1 VSSIAEERI
10 RVYKARGGEIESRRS
25 EENGEGTMTTSRREL
40 LKAIPA
46 ATLLAASSAVPAGA
60 IPPFA
65 RAGKPRLRLG
75 LAGYSMRD
83 HLTGKLQPAMDIHG
97 FIEKAAQWEVDA
109 VELTSYYFPPDFTPA
124 YVAGLKR
131 HCHLLGIDVS
141 ATPIRNTF
149 THSAGPEREK
159 EIAHVKRWLDVAR
172 DLGSPAI
179 RIFAG
184 DAQKGQPEA
193 LARRHCVECIEAC
206 ADHAATRGVF
216 LALENHGGVV
226 AEPDGL
232 LEIVRAVESEWFGVN
247 LDTGNFH
254 GEDPYADLARCL
266 PYAVTVQVKVEMQA
280 KGGPKQEAD
289 FGRLVRMVKES
300 GYRGYVTLEYE
311 AAEAPL
317 TAIPRL
323 LDRLRALL

>member
-1 VSSIAEERI
+1 
-10 RVYKARGGEIESRRS
+10 
-25 EENGEGTMTTSRREL
+25 MTTSRREL

-46 ATLLAASSAVPAGA
+46 ATLLAGSGAVPSDA
-60 IPPFA
+60 IPPVV
-65 RAGKPRLRLG
+65 RSGKSRLRLG

-83 HLTGKLQPAMDIHG
+83 HLTGKLQPSMDLHG
-97 FIEKAAQWEVDA
+97 FIEKAAEWEVDA
-109 VELTSYYFPPDFTPA
+109 VELTSYYFPPDFTGA

-131 HCHLLGIDVS
+131 HCHLVGLDVS
-141 ATPIRNTF
+141 TTPIRNTF
-149 THSAGPEREK
+149 THPAGPEREK
-159 EIAHVKRWLDVAR
+159 EIAHVKRWLDVAA

-184 DAQKGQPEA
+184 DAAKGQPEA
-193 LARRHCVECIEAC
+193 EARRHCVEAIETC
-206 ADHAATRGVF
+206 ADHAAKRGVF

-232 LEIVRAVESEWFGVN
+232 LEIVRAVKSEWFGVN

-254 GEDPYADLARCL
+254 GEDPYADLARCV

-289 FGRLVRMVKES
+289 FTRLVGMFRDA

-311 AAEAPL
+311 ADEAPL
-317 TAIPRL
+317 TGVPRY

>member
-1 VSSIAEERI
+1 
-10 RVYKARGGEIESRRS
+10 
-25 EENGEGTMTTSRREL
+25 MTTSRREL

-60 IPPFA
+60 IPPVV
-65 RAGKPRLRLG
+65 RAGKSRLRLG

-83 HLTGKLQPAMDIHG
+83 HLQGRLQPFLDLHG
-97 FIEKAAQWEVDA
+97 FVDKAAEWNVDA

-131 HCHLLGIDVS
+131 HCHLAGIDVS

-149 THSAGPEREK
+149 THPPGPEREK
-159 EIAHVKRWLDVAR
+159 EIAHVKRWLDVAA

-184 DAQKGQPEA
+184 DAQKGQTAAEG
-193 LARRHCVECIEAC
+193 RRRCVEAIEAC
-206 ADHAATRGVF
+206 ADHAAKRGVF

-232 LEIVRAVESEWFGVN
+232 LEIVSAVKSEWFGVN

-254 GEDPYADLARCL
+254 GEDPYADVARCV

-280 KGGPKQEAD
+280 KGGEKQEAD
-289 FGRLVRMVKES
+289 FARLVRMVKDA

-317 TAIPRL
+317 IAIPRL
-323 LDRLRALL
+323 LERLRALL